1 MYANTSRTRSTK
13 PALLL
18 ALVATLAMLLAMVGP
33 PEAGAQGEASPQKA
47 DPANCTTG
55 RSLPVSKISIQLYT
69 FNRYIERGIDTQPGA
84 PGPEATRA
92 ERLEYVL
99 AFLSEAGY
107 RNIEPY
113 SFHGLTAEQFDALA
127 REYDLKVPSRHMSTN
142 EAAWD
147 ANLADAK
154 LLGQRWTGSGGF
166 ASPGIGS
173 YENVLATAETLN
185 RLGERSVKNGTGP
198 IFGHN
203 HPGEF
208 TRRYVDAQGDGTLK
222 SAWQIL
228 VENTDPRY
236 VTFQLDVGWAVV
248 AGEDPVALVEQFGD
262 RIELFH
268 VKDVVD
274 IGEPTQRQT
283 TVGQGEIDWAA
294 LFDVAQGKVKQYV
307 LEQDPPAGAFDP
319 FAFAAESFE
328 YVDCL
333 RF

>member
-1 MYANTSRTRSTK
+1 MLRALCATL
-13 PALLL
+13 ALLL
-18 ALVATLAMLLAMVGP
+18 AMAGP
-33 PEAGAQGEASPQKA
+33 PGARAQGQASPEKA
-47 DPANCTTG
+47 DQADCATG
-55 RSLPVSKISIQLYT
+55 RSVPASKISIQLYT
-69 FNRYIERGIDTQPGA
+69 FNRYIESGIDTQPGA

-127 REYDLKVPSRHMSTN
+127 EKYGLEVPSRHMSTS
-142 EAAWD
+142 EANWD

-154 LLGQRWTGSGGF
+154 LLGQHWTGSGGF
-166 ASPGIGS
+166 AAPGIGS

-203 HPGEF
+203 HTSEF
-208 TRRYVDAQGDGTLK
+208 TTKYIDVQGDGTLK

-228 VENTDPRY
+228 YENTDPRY
-236 VTFQLDVGWAVV
+236 VVFQLDVGWAVS

-268 VKDVVD
+268 VKDIID
-274 IGEPTQRQT
+274 IGKPTQRQT
-283 TVGQGEIDWAA
+283 TVGQGEVDWAA
-294 LFDVAQGKVKQYV
+294 LFAASVGQIHQYV
-307 LEQDPPAGAFDP
+307 IEQDPPEGAFDP
-319 FAFAAESFE
+319 FAFAVESFE

>member
-1 MYANTSRTRSTK
+1 MLRALCATL
-13 PALLL
+13 ALLL
-18 ALVATLAMLLAMVGP
+18 AMAGP
-33 PEAGAQGEASPQKA
+33 PGARAQGQASPEKA
-47 DPANCTTG
+47 DQANCTTG
-55 RSLPVSKISIQLYT
+55 RSVPASKISIQLYT

-127 REYDLKVPSRHMSTN
+127 EKYGLEVPSRHMSTS
-142 EAAWD
+142 EANWD

-154 LLGQRWTGSGGF
+154 LLGQHWTGSGGF
-166 ASPGIGS
+166 AAPGIGS

-203 HPGEF
+203 HTSEF
-208 TRRYVDAQGDGTLK
+208 TTKYIDVQGDGTLK

-228 VENTDPRY
+228 YENTDPRY
-236 VTFQLDVGWAVV
+236 VVFQLDVGWAVS

-268 VKDVVD
+268 VKDIID
-274 IGEPTQRQT
+274 IGKPTQRQT
-283 TVGQGEIDWAA
+283 TVGQGEVDWAA
-294 LFDVAQGKVKQYV
+294 LFAASQGQIHQYV
-307 LEQDPPAGAFDP
+307 IEQDPPEGAFDP

-333 RF
+333 RY

>member
-1 MYANTSRTRSTK
+1 MKATSRTRPTTT
-13 PALLL
+13 ALPL
-18 ALVATLAMLLAMVGP
+18 ALAAVLAMLIGMVGAAG
-33 PEAGAQGEASPQKA
+33 AGAQGTAAPAKA
-47 DPANCTTG
+47 DQANCTTG
-55 RSLPVSKISIQLYT
+55 RSVPVSKISIQLYT
-69 FNRYIERGIDTQPGA
+69 FNRYIEQGIDTQAGA

-99 AFLSEAGY
+99 AFLSDAGY

-113 SFHGLTAEQFDALA
+113 SFHGLTAEEFDALA
-127 REYDLKVPSRHMSTN
+127 QEYGLSVPSRHMSTN
-142 EAAWD
+142 EAEWD

-166 ASPGIGS
+166 AAPGIGS
-173 YENVLATAETLN
+173 YEDVLATSETLN
-185 RLGERSVKNGTGP
+185 RLGERSVKNGTGT

-208 TRRYVDAQGDGTLK
+208 TTMYVDAEGDGTLK
-222 SAWQIL
+222 SAWQIM

-236 VTFQLDVGWAVV
+236 VSFQLDVGWAVV

-268 VKDVVD
+268 VKDIAD
-274 IGEPTQRQT
+274 IGEPTERQT
-283 TVGQGEIDWAA
+283 TVGQGEVDWAA
-294 LFDVAQGKVKQYV
+294 LFAAAQGQVQQYV
-307 LEQDPPAGAFDP
+307 IEQDPPAGAFDP

>member
-1 MYANTSRTRSTK
+1 MKANSRTTRT
-13 PALLL
+13 AR
-18 ALVATLAMLLAMVGP
+18 AMLLALIATVAVLMMVGP
-33 PEAGAQGEASPQKA
+33 PRAGAEGAAAPAKA
-47 DPANCTTG
+47 DCAVG
-55 RSLPVSKISIQLYT
+55 RSVPASKISIQLYT
-69 FNRYIERGIDTQPGA
+69 FNRYIESGIDTQPGA

-92 ERLEYVL
+92 ERLEYVF
-99 AFLSEAGY
+99 AFLSDAGY
-107 RNIEPY
+107 STVEPY
-113 SFHGLTAEQFDALA
+113 SLHGLTAEQFAALA
-127 REYDLKVPSRHMSTN
+127 KKYGLQVPSRHMSTD
-142 EAAWD
+142 EATWD

-154 LLGQRWTGSGGF
+154 VLGQHWTGSGGF
-166 ASPGIGS
+166 AAPGIGS

-203 HPGEF
+203 HTDEF
-208 TRRYVDAQGDGTLK
+208 TTKYLDAQGDGTLK

-236 VTFQLDVGWAVV
+236 VSFQVDVGWAVI

-274 IGEPTQRQT
+274 IGQPTERQT
-283 TVGQGEIDWAA
+283 TVGQGEVDWAA
-294 LFDVAQGKVKQYV
+294 LFAAAQGQVKQYV
-307 LEQDPPAGAFDP
+307 IEQDPPAGTFDP
-319 FAFAAESFE
+319 FAFAAESFA

-333 RF
+333 TY